1 MKLNL
6 KILFLLLTV
15 NVFSQNK
22 QEGIIFYTVKSNT
35 FRNINKKDT
44 LNQDVKNA
52 LKRISNKINEAAK
65 TIKFQLKFN
74 KSEALFTMQ
83 NQLELDNGIG
93 VKLLNKGMFYTDI
106 KGNVLLKKEAY
117 GSDFLIENPIN
128 NNNWK
133 LINETKIINGFTCYK
148 ALNKKVTY
156 NRFGKNYITVE
167 AWYAP
172 KLPIR
177 FGPEGFGNLPGLIVQ
192 LSIEKGNTY
201 TIEKIM
207 YKNVSIK
214 KPTKGKKVTLE
225 EFGKIGKRAF
235 ENMKANSR

>member
-15 NVFSQNK
+15 SVFSQNK
-22 QEGIIFYTVKSNT
+22 QEGIIFYAVKSNT

-65 TIKFQLKFN
+65 TIKFELKFN

-93 VKLLNKGMFYTDI
+93 VKLLNKGIFYTDT

-133 LINETKIINGFTCYK
+133 LVNETKTINGFNCYK
-148 ALNKKVTY
+148 ALNKKITY
-156 NRFGKNYITVE
+156 NRFGKNYKTVV

-177 FGPEGFGNLPGLIVQ
+177 FGPEGFGNLPGLIIQ

-201 TIEKIM
+201 TIEKIR
-207 YKNVSIK
+207 YKNGSIK

-235 ENMKANSR
+235 ENMKKNR